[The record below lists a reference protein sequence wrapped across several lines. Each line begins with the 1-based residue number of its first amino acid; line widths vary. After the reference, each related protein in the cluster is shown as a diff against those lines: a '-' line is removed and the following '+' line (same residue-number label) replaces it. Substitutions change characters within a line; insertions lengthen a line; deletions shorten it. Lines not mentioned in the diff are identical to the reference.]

1 MRNVLMTTAA
11 AAALAVMTASSAQA
25 RTYKLTV
32 AAGQAPRAL
41 ASLKMLGKFFVP
53 QVNQRL
59 KAMGSKHKIRWRQAY
74 SGALLK
80 PTKVF
85 LGTQDGVADIG
96 YVPTIFHPDKL
107 PLDAVS
113 FMTPFCTDDLT
124 KVTKAI
130 NAVYRQTA
138 AMDGQYDKFN
148 LIRLQGSGVDSYQL
162 LTNFPVKGVADL
174 NGKKIGTAGSAL
186 QWLRGIGVTS
196 VQAHMFRYYND
207 TKTGIYQG
215 FIIMSSPIPPMKYP
229 EVAPYVTRVNF
240 GAMYAV
246 ALVMNKDTMKKLP
259 ADVQKA
265 IRAAATAWGPVGDKG
280 HIGAGKWGW
289 GTGKKMFKKA
299 TFSEFPEAERVK
311 WAKSMPN
318 IAKEWAARMEKKG
331 LPGNKVLTQYMDAL
345 RAQGVKCAREWDKE

>member
-1 MRNVLMTTAA
+1 MRRVLLTGAATAA
-11 AAALAVMTASSAQA
+11 MAFCLASATQA
-25 RTYKLTV
+25 KTYKLTV

-41 ASLKMLGKFFVP
+41 ASLKMLGKYFIP
-53 QVNQRL
+53 EVNKRL

-74 SGALLK
+74 TGSLLK

-107 PLDAVS
+107 PLDAVA
-113 FMTPFCTDDLT
+113 FMAPFCTDDLS
-124 KVTKAI
+124 KVTNAI
-130 NAVYRQTA
+130 NAVYAKVPQ
-138 AMDGQYDKFN
+138 MDGQYSKFN
-148 LIRLQGSGVDSYQL
+148 LIRLNGSGVDSYQL
-162 LTNFPVKGVADL
+162 LTNFPVKSLADMK
-174 NGKKIGTAGSAL
+174 GKKIGTAGSAL

-215 FIIMSSPIPPMKYP
+215 FIIMGSPIPPMKYP

-246 ALVMNKDTMKKLP
+246 ALVMNKDSMKKLP

-265 IRAAATAWGPVGDKG
+265 IRGAAKSWGPIGDKG

-289 GTGKKMFKKA
+289 NTGKKMFKKA
-299 TFSEFPEAERVK
+299 TFSEFPQAERVK
-311 WAKSMPN
+311 WANAMPN

-331 LPGNKVLTQYMDAL
+331 LPGNKVLSLYMDAL
-345 RAQGVKCAREWDKE
+345 RAQGVKCARNWDKK

>member
-1 MRNVLMTTAA
+1 MKRTLITTAA
-11 AAALAVMTASSAQA
+11 AAALLVGIATTGQA
-25 RTYKLTV
+25 KTYKLTI

-41 ASLKMLGKFFVP
+41 ASLKALGKFFVP
-53 QVNQRL
+53 EVNKRL
-59 KAMGSKHKIRWRQAY
+59 KAAGSKHKIRWRQAY
-74 SGALLK
+74 SGTLLK

-85 LGTQDGVADIG
+85 LGVQDGVADIG

-130 NAVYRQTA
+130 NAVYA
-138 AMDGQYDKFN
+138 KVPAMNQQYDKFN

-162 LTNFPVKGVADL
+162 LTDFPVKSVADL
-174 NGKKIGTAGSAL
+174 KGKKIGTAGSAL

-215 FIIMSSPIPPMKYP
+215 FIIMASPIPPMKYP

-246 ALVMNKDTMKKLP
+246 ALVINKDSMKKLP

-265 IRAAATAWGPVGDKG
+265 IREVAGAWGPVGDKG
-280 HIGAGKWGW
+280 HLGAGRWGW
-289 GTGKKMFKKA
+289 NTGKKMFKKA
-299 TFSEFPEAERVK
+299 TFSEFPQAERVK
-311 WAKSMPN
+311 WATSMPN

-331 LPGNKVLTQYMDAL
+331 LPGNQVLSLYMNAL
-345 RAQGVKCAREWDKE
+345 RAEGAKCARNWDKQ